1 MIQITKRKK
10 EIKINLNLTNII
22 TQIPLILE
30 YFIYGYIFL
39 KLFQFFTTK
48 KIDSQFI
55 ILCVLISFIIKSLLN
70 VVLSMFNIELGI
82 YPIALLGCLLSAVIA
97 LIVVVT
103 YNHRLINKICNKIGY
118 KLIDNDIWKSIIDF
132 KLGTN
137 AHLFCGENVY
147 VGTIIAI
154 EENGLDSWIV
164 LGNYDIRDNNNTC
177 LKEKSDE
184 LSLMTVNLRTV

>member
-1 MIQITKRKK
+1 
-10 EIKINLNLTNII
+10 
-22 TQIPLILE
+22 
-30 YFIYGYIFL
+30 
-39 KLFQFFTTK
+39 
-48 KIDSQFI
+48 
-55 ILCVLISFIIKSLLN
+55 
-70 VVLSMFNIELGI
+70 MFNIELGI

-103 YNHRLINKICNKIGY
+103 YNHSLINKICNKIGY
-118 KLIDNDIWKSIIDF
+118 KLIDNDIWKSIVDF

-154 EENGLDSWIV
+154 EENGLDSWIA

-177 LKEKSDE
+177 LKEKSDK
-184 LSLMTVNLRTV
+184 LSLMTVNLRNVDRAELYYHNDTKLF